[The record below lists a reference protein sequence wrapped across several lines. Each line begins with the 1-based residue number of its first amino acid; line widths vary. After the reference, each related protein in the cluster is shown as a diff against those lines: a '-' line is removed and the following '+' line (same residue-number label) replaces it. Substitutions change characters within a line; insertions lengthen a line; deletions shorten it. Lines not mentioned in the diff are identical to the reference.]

1 MSIQNAWDSYWKN
14 TKPGDTQSIGGGT
27 IKRQDDG
34 TALFQDTR
42 GYQRAINQNMTL
54 DQVANLNP
62 DIAKQWQKDFG
73 YTRTP
78 DGTWFNQMGNGFE
91 GAIVTKNQAYRDVD
105 LTGAKTPQDA
115 FHRIAN
121 AKYGGILS
129 LQDISDINDEV
140 GGVGYYRDLGNG
152 KYGLDPAYQQPAG
165 TGLLG
170 SAESGVMK
178 PGQVPDGSGV
188 QNGQTKPM
196 LVPPGTPQP
205 PSGSPQVPTGPN
217 QYQGGAI
224 DLGNT
229 AAPQQPQAPQPTT
242 GQQTY
247 IGQTKP
253 LLVGPGGQPTQPGPG
268 APAGSGVT
276 PSPSP
281 GTAPAPSPGS
291 PAAPGGVEIGV
302 NKPLPVNGQDAQ
314 TSAPQGGPSTNRQVD
329 AGTETIEGRVQ
340 NLLAT
345 DANGNYTNPVVQQAV
360 NVTMQQFAGRGL
372 LNSSMAGE
380 AAYQAAVS
388 KAIEIAGPDAQTYFA
403 QGRANQDAANVFERD
418 ARGYAQENARLDKQI
433 SVDMEKFNA
442 DLQYRYNA
450 LRLDK
455 ESQTEARALAQKY
468 AIEMENIKSVNAAYD
483 LYLRRISDIDNN
495 PDYTAEVKIQMKNN
509 AGKDFDLYAKAK
521 GISQGMNLADRFT
534 MAATPPSGSTP
545 PPGGTTPT
553 PNGSSDPAWRDPNTD
568 RGGA

>member
-1 MSIQNAWDSYWKN
+1 MSIQDAWDSYWKN

-34 TALFQDTR
+34 TAVFQDTR

-91 GAIVTKNQAYRDVD
+91 GAIVTKNPAYRDID
-105 LTGAKTPQDA
+105 LSGAKTPQDA

-129 LQDISDINDEV
+129 IQDISDINDEV

-170 SAESGVMK
+170 SAGSGVVK

-196 LVPPGTPQP
+196 LVPPGATQ
-205 PSGSPQVPTGPN
+205 T
-217 QYQGGAI
+217 
-224 DLGNT
+224 T
-229 AAPQQPQAPQPTT
+229 TEQQA
-242 GQQTY
+242 Y

-253 LLVGPGGQPTQPGPG
+253 LLVGPG
-268 APAGSGVT
+268 AP
-276 PSPSP
+276 PSP
-281 GTAPAPSPGS
+281 GATPVPSQGS

-302 NKPLPVNGQDAQ
+302 NKPLPVSGQESQ
-314 TSAPQGGPSTNRQVD
+314 ESATQGGPSTNRQVD

-360 NVTMQQFAGRGL
+360 NATMQQFAGRGL

-495 PDYTAEVKIQMKNN
+495 PEYTAEVKIKMKND
-509 AGKDFDLYAKAK
+509 AGKDFDLYARAK

-534 MAATPPSGSTP
+534 LAATPPSGSTP
-545 PPGGTTPT
+545 PPSGTTPT
-553 PNGSSDPAWRDPNTD
+553 PNGPSDPAWRDPNTD